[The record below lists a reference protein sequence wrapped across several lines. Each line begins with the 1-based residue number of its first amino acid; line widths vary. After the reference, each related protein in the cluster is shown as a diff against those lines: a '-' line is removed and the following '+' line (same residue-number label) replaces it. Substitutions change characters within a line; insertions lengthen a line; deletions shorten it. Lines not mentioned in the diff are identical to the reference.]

1 MAIKIISAT
10 HKGLDGVLITV
21 EVDITRGIPSFNI
34 VGLPDTSI
42 KESKERV
49 RLAIVNSGYEFP
61 LGRITINLAPADV
74 KKIGSLLDLPI
85 ALGILM
91 VSGQIVE
98 RSLDDYIVFGELSLN
113 GELKGVKG
121 AVPIIFEGD
130 SNKKQSFI
138 FPLENLKEMR
148 SFILGNFY
156 PFKTLNQVISYIE
169 NEDLLPYK
177 GEKKK
182 KNKEKYTHKFED
194 IMGQYTSK
202 KAMEIVAAGK
212 HNIML
217 FGSPGSGKTM
227 LAKALPSILPPM
239 TIEEQQEVAKIY
251 SVSGM
256 WSDGY
261 DISRPFRSPHHTI
274 TKTALIGGGQD
285 VRAGEITLAHNGVL
299 FLDEI
304 LEFKKE
310 ILELLRQPLEDKVIN
325 ISRLKE
331 SYTLPSNFILVGTFN
346 PCPCGKMLD
355 YDSGST
361 CTCSELEKKRYIS
374 RMSRAFLDRIDI
386 LNFVP
391 RIKCNEI
398 IGEKDKITSDNMR
411 QDIILAREIQNERF
425 KGTKYRYNSEIVGK
439 DVLTLCNLSKNAKR
453 VLEEYYSRYNI
464 TLRGYTKIIKVARTI
479 ADLECSN
486 EIMDYH
492 IIEAIGFRKNIFGEI
507 I

>member
-1 MAIKIISAT
+1 MALKITSAT
-10 HKGLDGVLITV
+10 HRGLDGVLISV

-91 VSGQIVE
+91 ASGQIE
-98 RSLDDYIVFGELSLN
+98 KKSLDDYIVFGELSLN

-130 SNKKQSFI
+130 NNKKQNFI

-148 SFILGNFY
+148 SFVLGNFF
-156 PFKTLNQVISYIE
+156 PFKTLNQVISYIQ

-177 GEKKK
+177 GEKKRR
-182 KNKEKYTHKFED
+182 NKEVFLNRFED

-202 KAMEIVAAGK
+202 KAMEIVAAGN

-251 SVSGM
+251 SVSGL
-256 WSDGY
+256 WDYGY
-261 DISRPFRSPHHTI
+261 DISRPFRSPHNTI
-274 TKTALIGGGQD
+274 TKTALIGGGKD
-285 VRAGEITLAHNGVL
+285 VKAGEITLAHNGVL

-310 ILELLRQPLEDKVIN
+310 VLELLRQPLEDKKIN

-361 CTCSELEKKRYIS
+361 CTCTELERRRYIN
-374 RMSRAFLDRIDI
+374 RMSRALLDRIDI

-391 RIKCNEI
+391 RIKVDEI
-398 IGEKDKITSDNMR
+398 VGKKDKINSDNMR
-411 QDIILAREIQNERF
+411 HNVILAREIQKERF
-425 KGTKYRYNSEIVGK
+425 KGTKYKYNSDIVGK
-439 DVLTLCNLSKNAKR
+439 DVLNLCNINKNAKR
-453 VLEEYYSRYNI
+453 VLEDYYRRYDI

-479 ADLECSN
+479 ADLDCSV
-486 EIMDYH
+486 EVMDYH
-492 IIEAIGFRKNIFGEI
+492 IIEAIGFRKNVFGEI

>member
-85 ALGILM
+85 AIGILM

-98 RSLDDYIVFGELSLN
+98 RSLDDSIVFGELSLN

-130 SNKKQSFI
+130 SNKKQNFI

-148 SFILGNFY
+148 SFVLGNFY

-182 KNKEKYTHKFED
+182 KIKEKYINKFED

-411 QDIILAREIQNERF
+411 HDIILAREIQNERF
-425 KGTKYRYNSEIVGK
+425 KGTKYRYNSEIIGK